1 MKHFTTLTTLLLI
14 AYCLKSQDLH
24 IHYNAQTSSLR
35 YILKEEDQ
43 NKKGVILEREITRP
57 RVRRGSNVFIHIE
70 NYNNYLYDVNVKTEQ
85 QEIKYT
91 SESSGDLSSVLSAMK
106 GISPG
111 DFFNI
116 SGGRGPQDFN
126 FDLKDGSS
134 GSGPKAYDASF
145 GISKDAYNKLTDM
158 VARFGSAFERMKT
171 YDEAIDQTKL
181 DVQSIVSSH
190 QQRALLLQR
199 MEKVKYDPSAS
210 PEEIK
215 QFTEELLLEALGIEL
230 STDTIK
236 LKTFVQ
242 SSNARIQLETKAGMI
257 KEVRKRYKEDL
268 EMLSEIK
275 NPIAVYEAQPQLSF
289 LTDPVERAFGFAEE
303 KDREMG
309 ELEDKIKEAIA
320 QIPDTSAVSLTDVW
334 YEYRKLN
341 SNPFQMIHRTEA
353 EGDEM
358 SFNVQFN
365 PSSKGLSLNPDVAT
379 RPLAAI
385 NVPVFGGFKVNASV
399 GVGFGQF
406 FNQPLDYFVRDSVIR
421 SEDKDSFYPIIAT
434 FIHFYGQSAG
444 NTSFGG
450 TFGIGFPIITS
461 DNVQSAS
468 FFFGPGLIIG
478 RNERLVLSAGLVGA
492 KVERLAQGFR
502 VGDEFISRV
511 NVVPTKSVY
520 ELGYFAGLSFN
531 LFNK

>member
-1 MKHFTTLTTLLLI
+1 MKHFATLTTLLLV
-14 AYCLKSQDLH
+14 AYCLRAQDLH
-24 IHYNAQTSSLR
+24 IYYNAQTSSLK
-35 YILKEEDQ
+35 YILKEEDKT
-43 NKKGVILEREITRP
+43 KKGVILEREISRP
-57 RVRRGSNVFIHIE
+57 RVRKGSNVFVHVE
-70 NYNNYLYDVNVKTEQ
+70 NYNNYLYDIAVKTEN
-85 QEIKYT
+85 QEIKYA
-91 SESSGDLSSVLSAMK
+91 SEASGDLSSVLSAMK
-106 GISPG
+106 GMSPG

-126 FDLKDGSS
+126 FDLGSGSS
-134 GSGPKAYDASF
+134 DKGPKAYDASF

-158 VARFGSAFERMKT
+158 VERFGSTFQRMKT
-171 YDEAIDQTKL
+171 YDAAIEETKL

-199 MEKVKYDPSAS
+199 MEMVKYDPAAS

-215 QFTEELLLEALGIEL
+215 RYTDELLLEALGIEL
-230 STDTIK
+230 SADTIQ
-236 LKTFVQ
+236 LKTFIQ
-242 SSNARIQLETKAGMI
+242 RSNTRSQLETKAGMI
-257 KEVRKRYKEDL
+257 KDVRKRYKEDL
-268 EMLSEIK
+268 EMLSDIK
-275 NPIAVYEAQPQLSF
+275 NPIAVYESQPQLSF
-289 LTDPVERAFGFAEE
+289 LTDPVERAFSFAEE

-334 YEYRKLN
+334 YEYRKLS

-353 EGDEM
+353 EGDQM
-358 SFNVQFN
+358 TFNVQFN
-365 PSSKGLSLNPDVAT
+365 PSPKGASLNPDVAA

-385 NVPVFGGFKVNASV
+385 NIPVFGGFKVNASV

-450 TFGIGFPIITS
+450 AFGIGFPIITS

-468 FFFGPGLIIG
+468 FFFGPSLIIG
-478 RNERLVLSAGLVGA
+478 RSERLVLSAGLVGA

-502 VGDEFISRV
+502 VGDEFISQA